1 MGDLLAKNIFV
12 FFAVLLKILYMSE
25 RRHKLSTLVSPFQS
39 SALALPAEALPPKQL
54 ASPPPEPAAPGAPPG
69 GALREPLVAK
79 DYGEPGG
86 AGGIQDGDEGSL
98 HDPETATR
106 PSSPWTAPP
115 ARRSEEISA
124 ISSRSSSNTSEL
136 IPT

>member
-54 ASPPPEPAAPGAPPG
+54 ASPPPEPDTPGSQPSPPRPQAP
-69 GALREPLVAK
+69 L
-79 DYGEPGG
+79 YG
-86 AGGIQDGDEGSL
+86 
-98 HDPETATR
+98 
-106 PSSPWTAPP
+106 
-115 ARRSEEISA
+115 ARRVTQV
-124 ISSRSSSNTSEL
+124 RVRR
-136 IPT
+136 